1 MKKCLVIFNP
11 TAGPRH
17 RRRLRAVLEGLRACE
32 VQVTVCETFAPRD
45 AETIARS
52 ARGYQTIVAAGGDGT
67 INEVLNGIHARGDD
81 CALAILP
88 LGTANV
94 LARELAINPKSVEQI
109 VSTIA
114 HGPPRAISL
123 GQANGRGFV
132 MMAGVGFDA
141 HVVANVDSRIKR
153 LTGKF
158 AYVVAS
164 LRELA
169 MYRARTYDVE
179 IAGRIETASSVVV
192 ANGHYY
198 GGPYVLASEA
208 SLADHQLHVCLF
220 RRTGRWNAMRYLW
233 GMISGRLS
241 RFPDF
246 DVIPAAHLKI
256 TAGAS
261 CSEMEPVQGDGDVMA
276 QLPVQMMVSPSGLP
290 VVQPS

>member
-11 TAGPRH
+11 TAGPRR
-17 RRRLRAVLEGLRACE
+17 RRRLRAVLNALRTQD

-45 AETIARS
+45 AETIARQ
-52 ARGYQTIVAAGGDGT
+52 ARGYDTIVAAGGDGT
-67 INEVLNGIHARGDD
+67 INEVLNGIHARNDD
-81 CALAILP
+81 CALALLP

-109 VSTIA
+109 VATIA
-114 HGPPRAISL
+114 ERSPRVISL

-153 LTGKF
+153 LVGKF
-158 AYVVAS
+158 AYVAAS

-169 MYRARTYDVE
+169 IYRARTYAVE
-179 IAGRIETASSVVV
+179 IEGRTETASSVVV
-192 ANGHYY
+192 ANGHFY
-198 GGPYVLASEA
+198 GGPYVLAREA
-208 SLADHQLHVCLF
+208 SLKDHQLHVCLF

-246 DVIPAAHLKI
+246 DVIPAVRLKI
-256 TAGAS
+256 TAGAL
-261 CSEMEPVQGDGDVMA
+261 CSAEEPVQGDGDVMA
-276 QLPVQMMVSPSGLP
+276 RLPIEVAVSPSGLP
-290 VVQPS
+290 VLQPS